1 MMMDVLTCKK
11 RHVFCN
17 LLEDH
22 QKKMTKTALLQKAK
36 ELNIP
41 RQNCMKT
48 KQELEKAMKDTFIVY
63 KEITFCARY
72 PYMYKMLR

>member
-1 MMMDVLTCKK
+1 
-11 RHVFCN
+11 
-17 LLEDH
+17 
-22 QKKMTKTALLQKAK
+22 MTKTALLQKAK

-63 KEITFCARY
+63 KEITFSARY

>member
-1 MMMDVLTCKK
+1 MSFVTSLRITK
-11 RHVFCN
+11 
-17 LLEDH
+17 
-22 QKKMTKTALLQKAK
+22 KKMTKTALLQKAK

-63 KEITFCARY
+63 KEITFSARY

>member
-1 MMMDVLTCKK
+1 MSFVTSLRITK
-11 RHVFCN
+11 
-17 LLEDH
+17 
-22 QKKMTKTALLQKAK
+22 KKMTKTGLLQKAK

>member
-1 MMMDVLTCKK
+1 M
-11 RHVFCN
+11 
-17 LLEDH
+17 
-22 QKKMTKTALLQKAK
+22 ALLQKAK

-72 PYMYKMLR
+72 PYMYKMLRWTSEAASNWWKNVWS